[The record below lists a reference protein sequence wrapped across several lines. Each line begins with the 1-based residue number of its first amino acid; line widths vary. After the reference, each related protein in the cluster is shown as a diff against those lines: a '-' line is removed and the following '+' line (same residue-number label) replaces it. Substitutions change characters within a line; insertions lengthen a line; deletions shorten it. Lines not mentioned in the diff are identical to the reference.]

1 MYKVMLVDD
10 EILILDGL
18 KELID
23 WETLGL
29 EIVNTSL
36 NGEEALKE
44 FTEVNPD
51 IVITDISMP
60 KMNGLMLIK
69 EIKAISDRT
78 RFIILSGYDEFNYA
92 KEAIRLGIENYI
104 LKPINEEELEA
115 TLKNTIEKLK
125 LSSKLP
131 VLEKKKIEILKEN
144 ILYRW
149 VTNNISSYEL
159 KEREFVLDIKL
170 GLSFYMA
177 GIINLKKCDN
187 HKTYEIYLAIKDLA
201 EKMLDCSVFR
211 DLDNNIVIIY
221 GSNDY
226 ETINKDFQDMIE
238 SVETILEEKYS
249 IFYFITLGS
258 IENGHENAHKS
269 YQTASKIQDYLLIYG
284 YNKIIT
290 YDMFSSMEGFI
301 EDSQLDAKEFNKVFL
316 SKDLESVETYIGKI
330 FDNLTTQARITPEGI
345 YDIAIKMIF
354 LITQLSDELKLP
366 GWDKKENVK
375 SLITEVLSFKT
386 TEEIK
391 EVVLLKSREFINL
404 VNEEQSSIS
413 PIVQQV
419 ISHID
424 KHYGEE
430 LSLKTLAQ
438 KYNINPSYLGQVFN
452 KEIGESFSDYLNKI
466 RNEKAKELLLNTNL
480 KVNEI
485 AVKVGYIDTSYF
497 YRKFRDYFGISPN
510 TMRSSKNYK
519 L

>member
-1 MYKVMLVDD
+1 
-10 EILILDGL
+10 
-18 KELID
+18 
-23 WETLGL
+23 
-29 EIVNTSL
+29 
-36 NGEEALKE
+36 
-44 FTEVNPD
+44 
-51 IVITDISMP
+51 
-60 KMNGLMLIK
+60 
-69 EIKAISDRT
+69 
-78 RFIILSGYDEFNYA
+78 
-92 KEAIRLGIENYI
+92 
-104 LKPINEEELEA
+104 
-115 TLKNTIEKLK
+115 
-125 LSSKLP
+125 
-131 VLEKKKIEILKEN
+131 
-144 ILYRW
+144 
-149 VTNNISSYEL
+149 
-159 KEREFVLDIKL
+159 
-170 GLSFYMA
+170 MA

>member
-10 EILILDGL
+10 ETLILNGL

-23 WETLGL
+23 WESLGL

-36 NGEEALKE
+36 NGEEALKKFKE
-44 FTEVNPD
+44 SNPD
-51 IVITDISMP
+51 IVITDINMP
-60 KMNGLMLIK
+60 KMDGLELIK
-69 EIKAISDRT
+69 EIKNISKHT

-92 KEAIRLGIENYI
+92 REAIRLGIENYI

-115 TLKNTIEKLK
+115 TLKNTIDKLNA
-125 LSSKLP
+125 SSRIP

-159 KEREFVLDIKL
+159 KEREFVLDINL
-170 GLSFYMA
+170 GFSYYMA
-177 GIINLKKCDN
+177 GIIKLKKCEN
-187 HKTYEIYLAIKDLA
+187 GKTYENYCYVKGIV
-201 EKMLDCSVFR
+201 EKIVDCSVFR
-211 DLDNNIVIIY
+211 DLDNNIVVIY

-226 ETINKDFQDMIE
+226 ESMDRNVQSLIKSIE
-238 SVETILEEKYS
+238 EALNEKSNLY
-249 IFYFITLGS
+249 YFITSGS
-258 IENGHENAHKS
+258 IENGYENVYKS
-269 YQTASKIQDYLLIYG
+269 YQMASKIQEYLLIYG
-284 YNKIIT
+284 YNKVIT
-290 YDMFSSMEGFI
+290 YDMFISLGNSSEHSEI
-301 EDSQLDAKEFNKVFL
+301 DAKEFNRIFL
-316 SKDLESVETYIGKI
+316 SKDLKNVETYIEEIFQKI
-330 FDNLTTQARITPEGI
+330 TDKSKITPEGI
-345 YDIAIKMIF
+345 YDTAIKIIF
-354 LITQLSDELKLP
+354 LMNQLSYELKLP

-375 SLITEVLSFKT
+375 KLITEILSFKT

-391 EVVLLKSREFINL
+391 EVVLFKSREFISL

-419 ISHID
+419 ISHMD
-424 KHYGEE
+424 KHYAEE
-430 LSLKTLAQ
+430 LSIKTLAQ

-452 KEIGESFSDYLNKI
+452 KEIGQSFSDYLNKI

-480 KVNEI
+480 KVNDI

-497 YRKFRDYFGISPN
+497 YRKFKDYFGISPN